1 MRDAFKTF
9 TREAGDLQLGWAGEW
24 QIKDSRFQ
32 IYPLGQWF
40 EPCKWDDYK
49 CHARLQA
56 AQHLP
61 PELVGHH
68 INSGAWLKD
77 LNCYNRRLLW
87 SWLACVT
94 IPMTACTCCIY
105 WLCIH
110 LKQRQGN
117 SSCHGV

>member
-24 QIKDSRFQ
+24 EIRESRFQ
-32 IYPLGQWF
+32 IYPLGSWY

-49 CHARLQA
+49 CHQRIQV

-68 INSGAWLKD
+68 INSGSWLKD
-77 LNCYNRRLLW
+77 IKRYNRKLLW
-87 SWLACVT
+87 AWLAGFT
-94 IPMTACTCCIY
+94 ILTAACCMCGYSLYVSQAMTT
-105 WLCIH
+105 L
-110 LKQRQGN
+110 Q
-117 SSCHGV
+117 CHTT